1 MNFEITR
8 CSSEEADFIDDKIVE
23 FNLQKV
29 PADCENNR
37 IVYWFGKKMTDE
49 NGRIVAGCLA
59 VRTVWGT
66 AEVSVLWVDEAYR
79 KQGLGTQLLADVEK
93 DFRENGCNIVLLD
106 TFDWQG
112 KAFYEALG
120 YNVVGSYENADD
132 GYAEYFFLKR
142 IET

>member
-49 NGRIVAGCLA
+49 NGKIVAGCLA
-59 VRTVWGT
+59 ARTVWGT

-106 TFDWQG
+106 TFDWQARG
-112 KAFYEALG
+112 FYEKQG
-120 YNVVGSYENADD
+120 YSVFGTLEDCPKGHCRYYMKKVIG
-132 GYAEYFFLKR
+132 
-142 IET
+142 

>member
-8 CSSEEADFIDDKIVE
+8 CNSEEADFIDDKIVE

-59 VRTVWGT
+59 ARTVWGT
-66 AEVSVLWVDEAYR
+66 AEVSILWVDEAYR

-106 TFDWQG
+106 TFDWQARG
-112 KAFYEALG
+112 FYEKQG
-120 YNVVGSYENADD
+120 YSVFGTLEDCPKGHCRYYMKKVIG
-132 GYAEYFFLKR
+132 
-142 IET
+142 

>member
-59 VRTVWGT
+59 ARTVWGT

-106 TFDWQG
+106 TFDWQAR
-112 KAFYEALG
+112 AFYEKQG
-120 YNVVGSYENADD
+120 YSVFGTLEDCPKGHCRYYMKKVIG
-132 GYAEYFFLKR
+132 
-142 IET
+142 

>member
-59 VRTVWGT
+59 ARTVWGT

-106 TFDWQG
+106 TFDWQARG
-112 KAFYEALG
+112 FYEKHG
-120 YNVVGSYENADD
+120 YSVFGTLEDCPKGHCRYYMKKVIG
-132 GYAEYFFLKR
+132 
-142 IET
+142 

>member
-59 VRTVWGT
+59 ARTVWGT

-106 TFDWQG
+106 TFDWQARG
-112 KAFYEALG
+112 FYEKQG
-120 YNVVGSYENADD
+120 YSVFGTLEDCPIGHCRYYMKKVIG
-132 GYAEYFFLKR
+132 
-142 IET
+142 

>member
-59 VRTVWGT
+59 ARTVWGT

-106 TFDWQG
+106 TFDWQARG
-112 KAFYEALG
+112 FYEKQG
-120 YNVVGSYENADD
+120 YSVSAPLRIARKAIAD
-132 GYAEYFFLKR
+132 
-142 IET
+142 TT

>member
-59 VRTVWGT
+59 ARTVWGT

-106 TFDWQG
+106 TFDWQARG
-112 KAFYEALG
+112 FYEKQG
-120 YNVVGSYENADD
+120 YSVFGTLEDCPKGHCRYYMKKVIG
-132 GYAEYFFLKR
+132 
-142 IET
+142 

>member
-37 IVYWFGKKMTDE
+37 NVYWFGKKMTDE

-59 VRTVWGT
+59 ARTVWGT

-93 DFRENGCNIVLLD
+93 DFKDNGCNIVLLD
-106 TFDWQG
+106 TFDWQARG
-112 KAFYEALG
+112 FYEKQG
-120 YNVVGSYENADD
+120 YSVFGTLEDCPKGHCRYYMKKVIG
-132 GYAEYFFLKR
+132 
-142 IET
+142 

>member
-59 VRTVWGT
+59 ARTVWGT

-93 DFRENGCNIVLLD
+93 DFKDNGCNIVLLD
-106 TFDWQG
+106 TFDWQARG
-112 KAFYEALG
+112 FYEKQG
-120 YNVVGSYENADD
+120 YSVFGTLEDCPKGHCRYYMKKVIG
-132 GYAEYFFLKR
+132 
-142 IET
+142 

>member
-59 VRTVWGT
+59 ARTVWGT
-66 AEVSVLWVDEAYR
+66 AEVSILWVDEAYR

-106 TFDWQG
+106 TFDWQARG
-112 KAFYEALG
+112 FYEKHG
-120 YNVVGSYENADD
+120 YSVFGTLEDCPKGHCRYYMKKVIG
-132 GYAEYFFLKR
+132 
-142 IET
+142 

>member
-29 PADCENNR
+29 PADCENNH

-59 VRTVWGT
+59 ARTVWGT

-106 TFDWQG
+106 TFDWQARG
-112 KAFYEALG
+112 FYEKQG
-120 YNVVGSYENADD
+120 YSVFGTLEDCPKGHCRYYMKKVIG
-132 GYAEYFFLKR
+132 
-142 IET
+142 

>member
-1 MNFEITR
+1 MNFEITH

-59 VRTVWGT
+59 ARTVWGT

-106 TFDWQG
+106 TFDWQARG
-112 KAFYEALG
+112 FYEKQG
-120 YNVVGSYENADD
+120 YSVFGTLEDCPKGHCRYYMKKVIG
-132 GYAEYFFLKR
+132 
-142 IET
+142 

>member
-23 FNLQKV
+23 FNLHKV

-59 VRTVWGT
+59 ARTVWGT

-106 TFDWQG
+106 TFDWQARG
-112 KAFYEALG
+112 FYEKQG
-120 YNVVGSYENADD
+120 YSVFGTLEDCPKGHCRYYMKKVIG
-132 GYAEYFFLKR
+132 
-142 IET
+142 